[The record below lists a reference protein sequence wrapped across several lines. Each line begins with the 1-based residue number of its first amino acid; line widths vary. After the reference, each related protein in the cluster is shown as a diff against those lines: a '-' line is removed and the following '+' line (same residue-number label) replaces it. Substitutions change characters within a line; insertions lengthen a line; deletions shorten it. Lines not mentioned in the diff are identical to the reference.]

1 MPIVGVIHDDTHR
14 LLSALLDPGCHIELY
29 KEFNTGYD
37 SKALVYKPD
46 SSPKHLLPWIHS
58 RVQLAEIQAILPP
71 AIRLQNGR
79 NLPERV

>member
-1 MPIVGVIHDDTHR
+1 MPIVSVIHDDTHR
-14 LLSALLDPGCHIELY
+14 LLRALLDPSRHIELY
-29 KEFNTGYD
+29 KGMNTGYD
-37 SKALVYKPD
+37 DKALYQPD

-79 NLPERV
+79 NLPEHV